1 MFEKSG
7 HRIENF
13 LFAIFV
19 VIILILLGWLK
30 NDLAFGDQTLVR
42 TVAQEQSSPAAQTDD
57 GEYHTPLA
65 GEPFHTTFM
74 GQDIY
79 VPGGDRGNR
88 TVLILGGSL
97 STPKQGDTGG
107 TPIFAFYL
115 KRMWEDARLRLLS
128 SGIFNEVDGVKSF
141 GNFEILGR
149 FESDTNP
156 FEQTGIQDNKEIEES
171 SVKWG
176 TLSTFLGAG
185 LRFPVA
191 PYQVDNDL
199 RLQLFGQVGYLY
211 SKPTSD
217 TGPTVKLPPD
227 TILYGVKLRG
237 RYDGFRRNLIE
248 LPHTGAAAGFDLDFV
263 HREKWADFGNRIVT
277 FKKENTQDYL
287 KFSGY
292 IISVLG
298 IPGMSEKNRLLVSLH
313 GGVADTKSIDRFNAF
328 ALAGGPFPD
337 ETDRLYSPNYP
348 GVLFDKTLVSRYLLT
363 NLEYRRELLSFVYLH
378 LRSTFIWADRETIIG
393 SNQIGF
399 KSDNGQSAS
408 VGLMSGFFW
417 DSRLYLEYARDF
429 GFLRDGKQGSSFLI
443 FWSKSF

>member
-13 LFAIFV
+13 SFAIFV
-19 VIILILLGWLK
+19 VIILILPGWLK
-30 NDLAFGDQTLVR
+30 NDLAFADQTLVR
-42 TVAQEQSSPAAQTDD
+42 TVAQEQSSPAAQSDD

-65 GEPFHTTFM
+65 GEPFYTTFL

-88 TVLILGGSL
+88 AVLILGGSL
-97 STPKQGDTGG
+97 STPKQADTGG
-107 TPIFAFYL
+107 TPIFASYL
-115 KRMWEDARLRLLS
+115 KRMWGDTRLRLLS

-156 FEQTGIQDNKEIEES
+156 FGQTGIQDNKEIEES

-176 TLSTFLGAG
+176 TLSTFLGVG

-199 RLQLFGQVGYLY
+199 SFQLFGQVGYLY

-248 LPHTGAAAGFDLDFV
+248 LPHSGAAAGFDFDFV
-263 HREKWADFGNRIVT
+263 HREKWVNFGNHIVT

-292 IISVLG
+292 VMGVLG
-298 IPGMSEKNRLLVSLH
+298 VPGLSEKNRLLISLH
-313 GGVADTKSIDRFNAF
+313 GGVADKKSIDRFNAF
-328 ALAGGPFPD
+328 PLGGGPFPD

-348 GVLFDKTLVSRYLLT
+348 GVLYDQTLVSKYLLT
-363 NLEYRRELLSFVYLH
+363 NLEYRRELLPFIYLH
-378 LRSTFIWADRETIIG
+378 LRGTFIWADRATIIG

-408 VGLMSGFFW
+408 VGLMNGFFW
-417 DSRLYLEYARDF
+417 NSRLYLEYAWDF
-429 GFLRDGKQGSSFLI
+429 GFLRDGKPGSGFLI